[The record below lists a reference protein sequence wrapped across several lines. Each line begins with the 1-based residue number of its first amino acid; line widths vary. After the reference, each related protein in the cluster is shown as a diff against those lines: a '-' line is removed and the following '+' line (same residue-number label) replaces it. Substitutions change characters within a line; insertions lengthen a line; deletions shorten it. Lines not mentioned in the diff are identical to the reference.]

1 MKVLIVGSGGREHAL
16 AWKVRQS
23 PLVKEVYCA
32 PGNGGTAIIA
42 ENVPIKET
50 EIQALADFALNK
62 KIDLTIVGP
71 EQPLVAGIVDVF
83 EAKGLR
89 IFGPSRKAA
98 EIEGSKIFA
107 KQFMVRHRIPT
118 ARFQIADTPEMAM
131 KIIRSGEFLFPMVI
145 KADGLAGGK
154 GAIICNNLKKAE
166 ETVHNLMIK
175 KQFGPAGER
184 IIIEEYL
191 RGHEASF
198 IVISD
203 GTKAL
208 PLVTTKDHKPVFDG
222 DRGPN
227 TGGMGAISPSPHIT
241 KDLFLNIME
250 TIILPTIT
258 RLLEERRK
266 FVGVLYAG
274 LMITEEGPKV
284 LEFNC
289 RFGDPETQPQ
299 MLRLESDLVEIILN
313 ALEGNVLLR
322 EVHWSE
328 KPAACVVV
336 TSGGYPLK
344 YEVGK
349 KISGLDKAESIPGIT
364 IFHAGTRIEDGHF
377 VTSGGRV
384 LGVCASE
391 KTLEKTME
399 KIYGA
404 ISLIDFEGMHFR
416 RDIGCEK

>member
-23 PLVKEVYCA
+23 PLVKKVYCA
-32 PGNGGTAIIA
+32 PGNGGTALVA

-50 EIQALADFALNK
+50 EIHGLADFATTE

-71 EQPLVAGIVDVF
+71 EQPLVAGITDVF
-83 EAKGLR
+83 EAKGLK

-98 EIEGSKIFA
+98 EIEGSKVFA

-118 ARFQIADTPEMAM
+118 ARFQIADSPDLAM

-166 ETVHNLMIK
+166 ETVNSLMIK
-175 KQFGPAGER
+175 KQFGASGDR
-184 IIIEEYL
+184 ILIEEYL
-191 RGHEASF
+191 RGREVSF

-203 GTKAL
+203 GSRVL
-208 PLVTTKDHKPVFDG
+208 PLVTTKDHKQVFDG

-227 TGGMGAISPSPHIT
+227 TGGMGAISPSPDIT
-241 KDLFLNIME
+241 KEEFLRIME
-250 TIILPTIT
+250 IIIRPTVT
-258 RLLEERRK
+258 RLLEERRR
-266 FVGVLYAG
+266 FRGVLYAG
-274 LMITEEGPKV
+274 LMLTEEGPKV

-299 MLRLESDLVEIILN
+299 MLRLESDLVEVILN
-313 ALEGNVLLR
+313 ALEGNVMLK
-322 EVHWSE
+322 EVSWRPR
-328 KPAACVVV
+328 PAACVVL
-336 TSGGYPLK
+336 TSGGYPLR
-344 YEVGK
+344 YETGK
-349 KISGLDKAESIPGIT
+349 RITGIDKASSIPGIT
-364 IFHAGTRIEDGHF
+364 LFHAGTRLENGNF

-384 LGVCASE
+384 MGVCASE
-391 KTLEKTME
+391 ETLEKTMG
-399 KIYGA
+399 KIYEA
-404 ISLIDFEGMHFR
+404 IALINFEGMHYR
-416 RDIGCEK
+416 RDIGVER

>member
-1 MKVLIVGSGGREHAL
+1 MKVLIIGSGGREHAL

-23 PLVKEVYCA
+23 SLVEKVYCA
-32 PGNGGTAIIA
+32 PGNAGTALIA

-50 EIQALADFALNK
+50 EIQALADFAASE

-71 EQPLVAGIVDVF
+71 EQPLVMGITDKF
-83 EAKGLR
+83 EARGLK

-118 ARFQIADTPEMAM
+118 ARFQVADTPEMAM

-154 GAIICNNLKKAE
+154 GAVICNNLKKAE
-166 ETVHNLMIK
+166 ETVNNLMIK
-175 KQFGPAGER
+175 KQFGPSGER

-191 RGHEASF
+191 RGKEVSF
-198 IVISD
+198 IVITD
-203 GTKAL
+203 GTRAL
-208 PLVTTKDHKPVFDG
+208 PLVTTKDHKAVFDG

-227 TGGMGAISPSPHIT
+227 TGGMGAISPSPDIT
-241 KDLFLNIME
+241 KEDFRLIMDG
-250 TIILPTIT
+250 IILPTIT

-266 FVGVLYAG
+266 FCGVLYAG
-274 LMITEEGPKV
+274 LMLTAEGPKV
-284 LEFNC
+284 LEYNC

-299 MLRLESDLVEIILN
+299 MLRLESDLVAIILD
-313 ALEGNVLLR
+313 AIEGNVMLR
-322 EVHWSE
+322 EVNWKAAPS
-328 KPAACVVV
+328 ACVVL

-344 YEVGK
+344 YETGK
-349 KISGLDKAESIPGIT
+349 KISGLAKAAEMPGIT
-364 IFHAGTRIEDGHF
+364 IFHAGTRIEDGNF

-384 LGVCASE
+384 INVCASE
-391 KTLEKTME
+391 ETLEKTMN
-399 KIYGA
+399 KIYEA
-404 ISLIDFEGMHFR
+404 IKLINFDGMHYR
-416 RDIGCEK
+416 RDIGCVR

>member
-1 MKVLIVGSGGREHAL
+1 MKILIVGSGGREHAL

-23 PLVKEVYCA
+23 SLVEEVYCA

-42 ENVPIKET
+42 QNVPIRET
-50 EIQALADFALNK
+50 DLQALADFAASKN
-62 KIDLTIVGP
+62 IDLTIVGP
-71 EQPLVAGIVDVF
+71 EQPLVAGITDVF
-83 EAKGLR
+83 ENRGLK
-89 IFGPSRKAA
+89 IFGPTRKAA

-118 ARFQIADTPEMAM
+118 ARFQIADSPEIAM

-175 KQFGPAGER
+175 KQFGEAGER

-203 GTKAL
+203 GTRAL

-227 TGGMGAISPSPHIT
+227 TGGMGAISPSPHIS
-241 KDLFLNIME
+241 KELFLEIME
-250 TIILPTIT
+250 TIIRPTIT

-266 FVGVLYAG
+266 FCGVLYAG
-274 LMITEEGPKV
+274 LMLTEEGPKV

-299 MLRLESDLVEIILN
+299 MLRLQSDLVEIILD
-313 ALEGNVLLR
+313 ALEGHVLSR
-322 EVHWSE
+322 EVNWAE
-328 KPAACVVV
+328 KPSACVVV

-344 YEVGK
+344 YETGK
-349 KISGLDKAESIPGIT
+349 KISGISKAESIPGIT
-364 IFHAGTRIEDGHF
+364 IFHAGTKIEDGNF

-391 KTLEKTME
+391 QTLEKTME
-399 KIYGA
+399 KIYSA
-404 ISLIDFEGMHFR
+404 ISVINFEGMHFR
-416 RDIGCEK
+416 RDIGCER

>member
-1 MKVLIVGSGGREHAL
+1 MKVLIIGSGGREHAL

-23 PLVKEVYCA
+23 PLVKKIYCA
-32 PGNGGTAIIA
+32 PGNAGTGLIA

-50 EIQALADFALNK
+50 EIQALADLALNE

-71 EQPLVAGIVDVF
+71 ETPLVMGIADVF
-83 EAKGLR
+83 NARGLK

-98 EIEGSKIFA
+98 EIEGSKIYA

-118 ARFQIADTPEMAM
+118 ARFQIADSPELAM
-131 KIIRSGEFLFPMVI
+131 KIIRSGEFLFPMVL

-154 GAIICNNLKKAE
+154 GAVVCNNLKKAE
-166 ETVHNLMIK
+166 ETVNNLMVK
-175 KQFGPAGER
+175 KIFGASGDR

-191 RGHEASF
+191 RGKEVSF

-203 GTKAL
+203 GMRAL
-208 PLVTTKDHKPVFDG
+208 PLVTTKDHKAVFDG

-227 TGGMGAISPSPHIT
+227 TGGMGAISPSPDISRE
-241 KDLFLNIME
+241 DIWNIMQ
-250 TIILPTIT
+250 TIILPAIT

-266 FVGVLYAG
+266 FQGVLYAG
-274 LMITEEGPKV
+274 LMMTEDGPKV

-299 MLRLESDLVEIILN
+299 MLRLESDLVEIILD
-313 ALEGNVLLR
+313 ALESNVLAR
-322 EVHWSE
+322 EVHWKA
-328 KPAACVVV
+328 KPAGCVVL

-344 YEVGK
+344 YETGK
-349 KISGLDKAESIPGIT
+349 KITGLTKAASIPNIT
-364 IFHAGTRIEDGHF
+364 IFHAGTRLEAGDF

-384 LGVCASE
+384 LNVCAVE
-391 KTLEKTME
+391 ETLEKTMD
-399 KIYGA
+399 KIYEA
-404 ISLIDFEGMHFR
+404 ISLINFEGMHFR
-416 RDIGCEK
+416 RDIGCER

>member
-23 PLVKEVYCA
+23 PLVKKVYCA
-32 PGNGGTAIIA
+32 PGNGGTALLA

-50 EIQALADFALNK
+50 EIHGLADFATTE

-71 EQPLVAGIVDVF
+71 EQPLVAGITDVF
-83 EAKGLR
+83 EAKGLK

-98 EIEGSKIFA
+98 EIEGSKVFA

-118 ARFQIADTPEMAM
+118 ARFQIADSPDLAM

-166 ETVHNLMIK
+166 ETVSSLMIK
-175 KQFGPAGER
+175 KQFGASGDR
-184 IIIEEYL
+184 ILIEEFL
-191 RGHEASF
+191 RGREVSF

-203 GTKAL
+203 GSRVL
-208 PLVTTKDHKPVFDG
+208 PLVTTKDHKQVFDG

-227 TGGMGAISPSPHIT
+227 TGGMGAISPSPDIT
-241 KDLFLNIME
+241 KEEFLRIME
-250 TIILPTIT
+250 IIIRPTVT
-258 RLLEERRK
+258 RLLEERRR
-266 FVGVLYAG
+266 FRGVLYAG
-274 LMITEEGPKV
+274 LMLTEEGPKV

-299 MLRLESDLVEIILN
+299 MLRLESDLVEVILN
-313 ALEGNVLLR
+313 ALEGNVMLKDVNWR
-322 EVHWSE
+322 PR
-328 KPAACVVV
+328 PAACVVL
-336 TSGGYPLK
+336 TSGGYPLR
-344 YEVGK
+344 YETGK
-349 KISGLDKAESIPGIT
+349 RITGIDKASSIPGIT
-364 IFHAGTRIEDGHF
+364 LFHAGTRLENGNF

-384 LGVCASE
+384 MGVCASE
-391 KTLEKTME
+391 ETLEKTMG
-399 KIYGA
+399 KIYEA
-404 ISLIDFEGMHFR
+404 IALINFEGMHYR
-416 RDIGCEK
+416 RDIGVER

>member
-23 PLVKEVYCA
+23 PLVKKVYCA
-32 PGNGGTAIIA
+32 PGNGGTALIA

-50 EIQALADFALNK
+50 ELQALADFATSE

-71 EQPLVAGIVDVF
+71 EQPLVAGITDVF
-83 EAKGLR
+83 EAKGLK

-98 EIEGSKIFA
+98 EIEGSKVFA

-118 ARFQIADTPEMAM
+118 ARFQIADSPDLAM

-166 ETVHNLMIK
+166 ETVNSLMIK
-175 KQFGPAGER
+175 KQFGGSGDR
-184 IIIEEYL
+184 ILIEEYL
-191 RGHEASF
+191 RGREVSF

-203 GTKAL
+203 GSRVL
-208 PLVTTKDHKPVFDG
+208 PLVTTKDHKQVFDG

-227 TGGMGAISPSPHIT
+227 TGGMGAISPSPDIT
-241 KDLFLNIME
+241 KEEFLRIME
-250 TIILPTIT
+250 IIIRPTVT
-258 RLLEERRK
+258 RLLEERRR
-266 FVGVLYAG
+266 FRGVLYAG
-274 LMITEEGPKV
+274 LMLTEEGPKV

-299 MLRLESDLVEIILN
+299 MLRLESDLVEVILD
-313 ALEGNVLLR
+313 ALEGNVMLK
-322 EVHWSE
+322 EVNWRP
-328 KPAACVVV
+328 KPAACVVL

-344 YEVGK
+344 YETGK
-349 KISGLDKAESIPGIT
+349 RITGVDKASSIPGIT
-364 IFHAGTRIEDGHF
+364 LFHAGTRLEEGNF

-384 LGVCASE
+384 IGVCASE
-391 KTLEKTME
+391 ETLEKTMD
-399 KIYGA
+399 KIYEA
-404 ISLIDFEGMHFR
+404 IALINFEGMHYR
-416 RDIGCEK
+416 RDIGVEK

>member
-23 PLVKEVYCA
+23 ALVKKVYCA
-32 PGNGGTAIIA
+32 PGNGGTALLA

-50 EIQALADFALNK
+50 EIHGLADFATTE

-71 EQPLVAGIVDVF
+71 EQPLVAGITDVF
-83 EAKGLR
+83 EAKGLK

-98 EIEGSKIFA
+98 EIEGSKVFA

-118 ARFQIADTPEMAM
+118 ARFQIADSPDLAM

-166 ETVHNLMIK
+166 ETVSSLMIK
-175 KQFGPAGER
+175 KQFGASGDR
-184 IIIEEYL
+184 ILIEEFL
-191 RGHEASF
+191 RGREVSF

-203 GTKAL
+203 GSRVL
-208 PLVTTKDHKPVFDG
+208 PLVTTKDHKQVFDG

-227 TGGMGAISPSPHIT
+227 TGGMGAISPSPDIT
-241 KDLFLNIME
+241 KEEFLRIME
-250 TIILPTIT
+250 IIIRPTVT
-258 RLLEERRK
+258 RLLEERRR
-266 FVGVLYAG
+266 FRGVLYAG
-274 LMITEEGPKV
+274 LMLTEEGPKV

-299 MLRLESDLVEIILN
+299 MLRLESDLVEVILN
-313 ALEGNVLLR
+313 ALEGNVMLKDVNWR
-322 EVHWSE
+322 PR
-328 KPAACVVV
+328 PAACVVL
-336 TSGGYPLK
+336 TSGGYPLR
-344 YEVGK
+344 YETGK
-349 KISGLDKAESIPGIT
+349 RITGIDKASSIPGIT
-364 IFHAGTRIEDGHF
+364 LFHAGTRLENGNF

-384 LGVCASE
+384 MGVCASE
-391 KTLEKTME
+391 ETLEKTMG
-399 KIYGA
+399 KIYEA
-404 ISLIDFEGMHFR
+404 IALINFEGMHYR
-416 RDIGCEK
+416 RDIGVER